1 MATALETEYCQE
13 YNITHGIRCT
23 NKFKLIRADG
33 KRVCKI
39 HKKYIRENVKRKVV
53 KQDLFLEVKEEL
65 LYIVPFI
72 KKMVCLM
79 L

>member
-1 MATALETEYCQE
+1 MVLDALINLNSLELTENECVKY
-13 YNITHGIRCT
+13 T
-23 NKFKLIRADG
+23 
-33 KRVCKI
+33 
-39 HKKYIRENVKRKVV
+39 KKYIRENVKRKVV